1 MPNILVVDDS
11 SDTREPLMKLLRLYG
26 HGVSAAADGLEALH
40 SIEEHAPDL
49 ILLDVMM
56 PHMDGLT
63 FLKHLRD
70 HQSLSKL
77 PVIIVSAVTDERVVK
92 KCTDLG
98 VHSYLTKARFTF
110 PQLLAKVAEA
120 LNPGSGPNGGGGA
133 PPPTMQWHA

>member
-26 HGVSAAADGLEALH
+26 HGVSAASDGVEALH
-40 SIEEHAPDL
+40 AIEEHTPDL

-63 FLKHLRD
+63 FLQHLR
-70 HQSLSKL
+70 HGQSPKKV

-92 KCTDLG
+92 KCTELG
-98 VHSYLTKARFTF
+98 IHCYLTKARFTF
-110 PQLLAKVAEA
+110 PQLLARVAEV
-120 LNPGSGPNGGGGA
+120 LGPTTGGGGA
-133 PPPTMQWHA
+133 APTMQWPA